1 MRNLFLEGSLGS
13 NYPCKRGI
21 EPMKQM
27 TKEQLEFAV
36 GRLHQLV
43 EYRGLSQTQ
52 LEEVSGIAQS
62 TISKIF
68 KRTQDPSPDNLK
80 KLCQAIGVKLSD
92 LTNEIELFGHEL
104 VGYLAT
110 PLTGLSLE
118 EDQELRKLVG
128 KIRKLVSGAEFAD
141 PQFDLYWP
149 GDHTHP
155 RNNPDFTPSQVYLTD
170 RSRAS
175 TYDFVILLC
184 VAPSYGVGQEN
195 EIATQAGQSAIR
207 LVPTSI
213 SRMMKGSFIN
223 ATNIEYGGT
232 LSGNIDFNEE
242 ELLEALRAIRRSHF
256 RRQAFYKN
264 LNGHDFGER
273 LRKLINER
281 SGDYEKFADDV
292 GINLS
297 YLHALIQEPFNVS
310 NPSVKLL
317 KRIAALLGESVGYL
331 VGEKEMADPIWI
343 SSEAS
348 FREWVDASPQVPAGE
363 AFRMRDIWRD
373 EYRLSKN
380 QPMSVS
386 FRRST
391 EPMTVADWDRRYK
404 QTCNKA
410 GNRATAS
417 LFEK

>member
-1 MRNLFLEGSLGS
+1 
-13 NYPCKRGI
+13 
-21 EPMKQM
+21 MKQL
-27 TKEQLEFAV
+27 TKEQIEFAV
-36 GRLHQLV
+36 GRLQKVV
-43 EYRGLSQTQ
+43 EYRGLSQPQ

-68 KRTQDPSPDNLK
+68 RRIQDPSPDNLK
-80 KLCQAIGVKLSD
+80 KLCRAIGVKLSD

-110 PLTGLSLE
+110 PLTGLSLQ
-118 EDQELRKLVG
+118 EDEELRRLVER
-128 KIRKLVSGAEFAD
+128 IRKLVSAGEFSD

-175 TYDFVILLC
+175 TYDFIILLC

-207 LVPTSI
+207 LVPPSV

-223 ATNIEYGGT
+223 AKDIGYRGALSQGIEFE
-232 LSGNIDFNEE
+232 DE
-242 ELLEALRAIRRSHF
+242 ELLEALRAIRRGHF

-264 LNGHDFGER
+264 LNGQDFGER

-281 SGDYEKFADDV
+281 GGDYEKFADDV

-297 YLHALIQEPFNVS
+297 YLHALMEEPFNMS

-331 VGEKEMADPIWI
+331 VGEKEMADPVWV
-343 SSEAS
+343 SSQAS
-348 FREWVDASPQVPAGE
+348 FREWVEANPRVPAGE
-363 AFRMRDIWRD
+363 AFRMRDAWRD
-373 EYRLSKN
+373 EYKLNKN
-380 QPMSVS
+380 QPVSVS

-391 EPMTVADWDRRYK
+391 QPMSVGDWDRRYK
-404 QTCNKA
+404 QTCGKA
-410 GNRATAS
+410 GNSGATAS
-417 LFEK
+417 LFDK

>member
-1 MRNLFLEGSLGS
+1 
-13 NYPCKRGI
+13 
-21 EPMKQM
+21 MKQL

-36 GRLHQLV
+36 GRLQQVV

-68 KRTQDPSPDNLK
+68 KRAQDPSPDNLK
-80 KLCQAIGVKLSD
+80 KLCRAIGVKLSD

-110 PLTGLSLE
+110 PLTGLSQQ
-118 EDQELRKLVG
+118 EDGELRKLVE
-128 KIRKLVSGAEFAD
+128 KVRKLVSAAEFVD
-141 PQFDLYWP
+141 PLFELYWP

-175 TYDFVILLC
+175 TYDFIILLC
-184 VAPSYGVGQEN
+184 VSPSYGVGQEN

-207 LVPTSI
+207 LVPPSI

-223 ATNIEYGGT
+223 ANDIEYRGT
-232 LSGNIDFNEE
+232 LSQGIEFRDE
-242 ELLEALRAIRRSHF
+242 ELLELLRAIRRSHF

-281 SGDYEKFADDV
+281 GGDYEKFADDV

-297 YLHALIQEPFNVS
+297 YLHALMQEPFNMS

-331 VGEKEMADPIWI
+331 VGEKEMADPVWI
-343 SSEAS
+343 SSQAS
-348 FREWVDASPQVPAGE
+348 FREWVEVNQQVPAGE
-363 AFRMRDIWRD
+363 AFRMRDAWRD

-380 QPMSVS
+380 QPVSVS
-386 FRRST
+386 FRRSA
-391 EPMTVADWDRRYK
+391 EPMSVRDWDRRYR
-404 QTCNKA
+404 QTSSKV
-410 GNRATAS
+410 GNSGATAS

>member
-1 MRNLFLEGSLGS
+1 
-13 NYPCKRGI
+13 
-21 EPMKQM
+21 MKQL

-36 GRLHQLV
+36 GRLQQVV
-43 EYRGLSQTQ
+43 EYRELSQTQ

-80 KLCQAIGVKLSD
+80 KLCRAIGVRLSD

-110 PLTGLSLE
+110 PLTGLSGQ
-118 EDQELRKLVG
+118 EDGELRKIVDRIRALVA
-128 KIRKLVSGAEFAD
+128 AEEFKD
-141 PQFDLYWP
+141 PHFDLYWP

-175 TYDFVILLC
+175 TYDFIILLC
-184 VAPSYGVGQEN
+184 VSPSYGVGQEN
-195 EIATQAGQSAIR
+195 EIATQAGLSAIR
-207 LVPTSI
+207 LVPRSI
-213 SRMMKGSFIN
+213 SRMMRGAFIN
-223 ATNIEYGGT
+223 AKDVEYRGS
-232 LSGNIDFNEE
+232 LSTGIDFPEQ
-242 ELLEALRAIRRSHF
+242 ELLDALRAIRRAHF

-281 SGDYEKFADDV
+281 GGDYEKFADDV
-292 GINLS
+292 GINLY
-297 YLHALIQEPFNVS
+297 YLHALMQEPFNVT
-310 NPSVKLL
+310 NPSIKLL

-331 VGEKEMADPIWI
+331 VGESERADPIWI
-343 SSEAS
+343 SSQAS
-348 FREWVDASPQVPAGE
+348 FRDWVEANPEIPAGE
-363 AFRMRDIWRD
+363 AFRMRDAWRD

-380 QPMSVS
+380 EPVSVS
-386 FRRST
+386 FRRSN
-391 EPMTVADWDRRYK
+391 EPMSVADWDRRYR
-404 QTCNKA
+404 QTRVKG
-410 GNRATAS
+410 GNSAIGS
-417 LFEK
+417 LFNR